1 MSPPVVPRIT
11 RSGTGNDDR
20 DLRWALPPLY
30 WAIVGLPSLVWHS
43 DLAVYLMRLLSGF
56 LSALFLGLAIA
67 LAVTWSRSRLL
78 VLALAVT
85 VDPMV
90 IIFGSVVNPSGLEMA
105 TAVCV
110 WTGGLVLVLD
120 RSNRP
125 PPSLV
130 AATAAS
136 AAAMVLIRGLSPL
149 WLVVIAAFLFSLRPR
164 SLSELIRSPS
174 VRWSAVAVVVA
185 GVAATTYIL
194 WAHALSLTYIGAVSK
209 GTSEVGVIEL
219 ALGRTLGLVKE
230 FVGTIGWVQSSPP
243 LAVIGLWVLPASTVV
258 LAGLVASLRRHVMV
272 LVAIMIASFVLPTA
286 LMASQA
292 RGAGVGVWQAR
303 DGFPLYA
310 GIVLVSGAVAGR
322 SWQPSWDYPGA
333 TATVRMV
340 LRRLPLLV
348 AICVGAAQ
356 VGDFVWAL
364 RRYSVGLGATV
375 NPFAHVPGGWSPP
388 ISSVGLVIFMTTTAF
403 VYSWWI
409 VRLGRRAL
417 EARSPNPERS
427 TISVSE
433 EWELAAPSDSVKP
446 TRGGARQGLRSQLL
460 RAAATS
466 PNTAP
471 TGWFFW
477 ILVVEG
483 DSAEVQRLLVT
494 LSKLTSSLDRSSR
507 GKASGPVLHR
517 LKGRSCRIVAL
528 IVKFHRA
535 SSMKVEGLVQFE
547 PKLLPRHVRPCG
559 PRIERSCGT
568 GTASRPNGPRSRN
581 TEIPESIGRHFD
593 SSIQRIQGDV
603 RSSRE

>member
-1 MSPPVVPRIT
+1 MAESSESTESTRHEWHPLLRIWAPSTAVIFCLCAAWSLATPIGAAQDEPAQLVKAASVVRGEFVGRAPSPKSVAGLSATYRRFFQVCPLLLSADLCTQPYTIVKVPE
-11 RSGTGNDDR
+11 SFA
-20 DLRWALPPLY
+20 DLAIPSCYRFSPDVPAGCAPGFRGAARETTTVTYVGRYPPLY
-30 WAIVGLPSLVWHS
+30 YAIVGLPSLVWHS
-43 DLAVYLMRLLSGF
+43 DLAVYLMRLLSGL

-85 VDPMV
+85 VTPMV

-149 WLVVIAAFLFSLRPR
+149 WLVVIAAFIFSLRPR

-194 WAHALSLTYIGAVSK
+194 WAHALSLTYVGAVSK

-219 ALGRTLGLVKE
+219 ALGRTLGLVNE

-258 LAGLVASLRRHVMV
+258 LAGLVASLRRHVIV
-272 LVAIMIASFVLPTA
+272 LVGIMIASFVLPTA

-322 SWQPSWDYPGA
+322 GWQPSWDYPGA

-356 VGDFVWAL
+356 IGEFVWAL

-409 VRLGRRAL
+409 VMLGRRAL
-417 EARSPNPERS
+417 EARSPSPERS
-427 TISVSE
+427 TISVSA
-433 EWELAAPSDSVKP
+433 EWELAAPSD
-446 TRGGARQGLRSQLL
+446 A
-460 RAAATS
+460 
-466 PNTAP
+466 
-471 TGWFFW
+471 
-477 ILVVEG
+477 
-483 DSAEVQRLLVT
+483 
-494 LSKLTSSLDRSSR
+494 
-507 GKASGPVLHR
+507 
-517 LKGRSCRIVAL
+517 
-528 IVKFHRA
+528 
-535 SSMKVEGLVQFE
+535 
-547 PKLLPRHVRPCG
+547 
-559 PRIERSCGT
+559 
-568 GTASRPNGPRSRN
+568 
-581 TEIPESIGRHFD
+581 
-593 SSIQRIQGDV
+593 
-603 RSSRE
+603 